1 MGTSNKIRNYDY
13 LWKNLT
19 TRVIKHS
26 KELCRKA
33 VKSQFLE
40 TVYLVQSHFKWTCL
54 MTGITADDF
63 MRSIPI
69 CFIKLNNRIKL
80 KLHRTVMSQVSKNT
94 PPNLDSVL
102 VLLHLKIQQ
111 LEIGTC

>member
-1 MGTSNKIRNYDY
+1 
-13 LWKNLT
+13 
-19 TRVIKHS
+19 
-26 KELCRKA
+26 
-33 VKSQFLE
+33 
-40 TVYLVQSHFKWTCL
+40 

-111 LEIGTC
+111 LEIGTCWGRLSLDISCK